1 MDFRKIKTIHD
12 IMRKHFHMVDSPFND
27 SIITDCGRLVG
38 RTTLCWVLNNS
49 NKITEADNT
58 LVEILNQVNQLN
70 FGEMELHLIGGAK
83 EPYAYFTYNKPLSYA
98 LK

>member
-38 RTTLCWVLNNS
+38 RTTLCWKLNNS
-49 NKITEADNT
+49 SKIADVDNT
-58 LVEILNQVNQLN
+58 LNQINQLN